1 MIDRRTAALLL
12 CFATYCLAA
21 SVVTVNGEIPRGPVS
36 DEDLATMTETRVPK
50 VDIPRSPEADSSLAW
65 YLRAGFWRDAAKPT
79 LTTKKPIPKSAVE
92 VNDASVT
99 HQRSRRCADVE
110 GTEISRC
117 ILRSNE
123 LCKCCNTQCGPAP
136 VFLVQH

>member
-12 CFATYCLAA
+12 CLATYGLAA
-21 SVVTVNGEIPRGPVS
+21 SIVTVKGEIPRGPVTGK
-36 DEDLATMTETRVPK
+36 DLATMTESRVPK
-50 VDIPRSPEADSSLAW
+50 VDIPRSPEAGLDFLDFGVSL
-65 YLRAGFWRDAAKPT
+65 DAAKPT
-79 LTTKKPIPKSAVE
+79 LTTPKKLIPKSDVE

-117 ILRSNE
+117 VLRLNE
-123 LCKCCNTQCGPAP
+123 LCKCCNTRCGPAP